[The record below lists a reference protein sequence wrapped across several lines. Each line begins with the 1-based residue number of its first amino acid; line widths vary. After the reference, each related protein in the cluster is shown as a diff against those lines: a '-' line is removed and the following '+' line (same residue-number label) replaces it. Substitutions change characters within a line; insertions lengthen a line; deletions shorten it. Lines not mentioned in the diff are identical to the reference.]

1 MSYQPN
7 NMTSL
12 AMISL
17 TSLTL
22 SLPYIG
28 GQGGRKGSGSSSIND
43 LYWHQKQWRSNQ
55 IAESLIKRIP
65 QPHIQCAPV
74 YSALLAMEDQVMKSV
89 FRSYSFVRK
98 ARADERELMFLYIS
112 LQGTERVLVS
122 RVCHVYDQLL
132 HKCEPAIIV
141 VVVLHY

>member
-1 MSYQPN
+1 
-7 NMTSL
+7 
-12 AMISL
+12 
-17 TSLTL
+17 
-22 SLPYIG
+22 
-28 GQGGRKGSGSSSIND
+28 
-43 LYWHQKQWRSNQ
+43 
-55 IAESLIKRIP
+55 
-65 QPHIQCAPV
+65 
-74 YSALLAMEDQVMKSV
+74 MEDQVMKSV

-141 VVVLHY
+141 VVVLHYWNTTVATRHSNKMFTRNEIFDPRFILAYALITQKICDVICTSRWYYSYQTHSFLPAHQYREGIGLATPD